1 MLRLILRRL
10 VIILVS
16 LVLVNFGA
24 FSYALIA
31 QSVQRAQNPFGSAE
45 EGLPPVWPAY
55 ERYARGLLEGNFGNL
70 PRGVSESV
78 VEAVAA
84 AAGNSLGL
92 LAVAFVLSVIV
103 GLVLGMGAVRV
114 ETGWVRQWLVPLSAV
129 GLAMPSFYV
138 GGLLVMAVL
147 AYTLGQGDGAVAP
160 IPVAGFGWDAH
171 LVLPVLA
178 LMVRPTMQVAAMTAG
193 LLSGELTQQYIV
205 AARSR
210 GNSWQ
215 RVRWRHALRLV
226 LGPVILAVAGSLR
239 LLLAEL
245 IVVEW
250 LFGWPGLG
258 RLLAQTLIAPRV
270 AGPGALHDV
279 GALFLNPPL
288 LAALLVVFTLLFLLV
303 DSVALVLA
311 RASDPRLQGAEEA
324 ARG

>member
-10 VIILVS
+10 VILLVS
-16 LVLVNFGA
+16 LVLVNFAA

-31 QSVQRAQNPFGSAE
+31 QSAQRAMNPFGSAE

-55 ERYARGLLEGNFGNL
+55 QRYARGLLHGDTGDM
-70 PRGVSESV
+70 PVGVTESV
-78 VEAVAA
+78 
-84 AAGNSLGL
+84 GNALLKATGASLGL
-92 LAVAFVLSVIV
+92 LAVAGAFSVALGV
-103 GLVLGMGAVRV
+103 VLGMVAVRV

-138 GGLLVMAVL
+138 GALLVMAL
-147 AYTLGQGDGAVAP
+147 IAYTLGLGEGAVAP
-160 IPVAGFGWDAH
+160 LPLQGFGWDQH
-171 LVLPVLA
+171 LILPVLA
-178 LMVRPTMQVAAMTAG
+178 MMVRPTMQVAGMTAG

-258 RLLAQTLIAPRV
+258 RLLALTLIAPRI
-270 AGPGALHDV
+270 AGPGMLDESMF
-279 GALFLNPPL
+279 FLNPPL
-288 LAALLVVFTLLFLLV
+288 LAGLLVVFTFLFLLV